1 MPLFD
6 WPLEQLRT
14 YQAPAPAPPDFDAFW
29 QRTLGETRKHALG
42 ARFER
47 VDEPLYCL
55 THVFD
60 VTFAGFGGQPIR
72 AWLVTPA
79 GATTRLPTVVSYVG
93 YGGGR
98 SLPLEHMAPAVA
110 GLAHFVMDNRGQG
123 SGFSPGDT
131 ADEAGSGPQH
141 PGFMTRGIESPDT
154 YYYRRLITDAV
165 RAVEAA
171 VTHPLV
177 DAERVAVRGAS
188 QGGGLALAA
197 AGLLGERVK
206 LVAADVPFLC
216 HFRRAV
222 ELGLQAPYNEITRYL
237 AVHRGQIQA
246 VFATL
251 AYFDGMF
258 FSERIKARALVSC
271 GLMDQVCPPSTVF
284 AAYNRITAPKEMKL
298 YDFNEHEGGGIYQQR
313 EWLRW
318 FVECL

>member
-1 MPLFD
+1 M
-6 WPLEQLRT
+6 
-14 YQAPAPAPPDFDAFW
+14 
-29 QRTLGETRKHALG
+29 
-42 ARFER
+42 
-47 VDEPLYCL
+47 
-55 THVFD
+55 
-60 VTFAGFGGQPIR
+60 
-72 AWLVTPA
+72 
-79 GATTRLPTVVSYVG
+79 
-93 YGGGR
+93 
-98 SLPLEHMAPAVA
+98 
-110 GLAHFVMDNRGQG
+110 
-123 SGFSPGDT
+123 
-131 ADEAGSGPQH
+131 
-141 PGFMTRGIESPDT
+141 
-154 YYYRRLITDAV
+154 
-165 RAVEAA
+165 
-171 VTHPLV
+171 
-177 DAERVAVRGAS
+177 
-188 QGGGLALAA
+188 
-197 AGLLGERVK
+197 K